1 MWRMQLLVATIP
13 PPDYYDSGLYWGR
26 TQYKEAISNCLSI
39 LTISPAAA
47 TMRDII
53 PGPARPAAKH
63 TSRECGQQI
72 FVQAALRGAGVLT
85 NKLQKS
91 LLIYDLSLAVYPE

>member
-1 MWRMQLLVATIP
+1 
-13 PPDYYDSGLYWGR
+13 
-26 TQYKEAISNCLSI
+26 
-39 LTISPAAA
+39 
-47 TMRDII
+47 MRDII